1 MATGTGKTRTCIA
14 LIDALMRAG
23 HIERTLF
30 LVDRVALRDQALD
43 AFKDHLPNE
52 PRWPHPGER
61 QIATD
66 RRIYV
71 STYPTMLNIVQE
83 SDKTLSPHFFDM
95 IVVDESHRSIYNTY
109 LEILDYFK
117 TITIG
122 LTATPTDVIDHN
134 TFRLF
139 DCPDGVLTFA
149 YPYEE
154 AVNHAPPYLCNFQVM
169 KIQTQF
175 QMEGISK
182 RTISLE
188 DQKKLILEGKD
199 IEEINFEGTQLE
211 KQVINEGTNAL
222 IVREFMEECIKDPN
236 GVLPGKTIFFC
247 STMAHA
253 RRMENMFDAL
263 YPQYHGELAKVMV
276 SDDPRVYGKNGLLHQ
291 FKHNDM
297 PRVAISVD
305 MLDTGIDVPE
315 LVNLVFAKTYFS
327 RRNMTVPRCFSVK
340 SPVRVSCH
348 PLATFRKVSVI
359 SARSAS
365 LAAFLSAP
373 GAMPSSS
380 SRLASM
386 RFSHALCRVIPG
398 YSPKL
403 SSFALLSKE

>member
-1 MATGTGKTRTCIA
+1 
-14 LIDALMRAG
+14 
-23 HIERTLF
+23 
-30 LVDRVALRDQALD
+30 
-43 AFKDHLPNE
+43 
-52 PRWPHPGER
+52 
-61 QIATD
+61 
-66 RRIYV
+66 
-71 STYPTMLNIVQE
+71 
-83 SDKTLSPHFFDM
+83 M

-169 KIQTQF
+169 KIQTKF

-236 GVLPGKTIFFC
+236 GVLPVK
-247 STMAHA
+247 
-253 RRMENMFDAL
+253 
-263 YPQYHGELAKVMV
+263 P
-276 SDDPRVYGKNGLLHQ
+276 
-291 FKHNDM
+291 
-297 PRVAISVD
+297 
-305 MLDTGIDVPE
+305 
-315 LVNLVFAKTYFS
+315 YFS
-327 RRNMTVPRCFSVK
+327 VPPWPTLGEWKICLMRCTHSTTASLPRLWFQTIPAYMAKMVCFTNS
-340 SPVRVSCH
+340 SIMICPES
-348 PLATFRKVSVI
+348 PLAWI
-359 SARSAS
+359 
-365 LAAFLSAP
+365 
-373 GAMPSSS
+373 
-380 SRLASM
+380 
-386 RFSHALCRVIPG
+386 CWIP
-398 YSPKL
+398 
-403 SSFALLSKE
+403 A